1 MIYLTTVWDMYLL
14 LFIQRGSDTIESI
27 VCMQTMRDSCIRKYN
42 LYMNMNGTEMLL
54 LVLHVHQNPIIYWIV
69 FKSNQVEYWRAARR
83 DNTQQQK
90 FEQTTIC
97 TFFIYIYF
105 FTFSSAIGI
114 QFQMIFSF
122 SCCCLSKNN
131 LSSRYHHT
139 DIILLVSR
147 VR

>member
-1 MIYLTTVWDMYLL
+1 MVRVRAKQIERNTMIYLTTVWDMYLL

-105 FTFSSAIGI
+105 FYIFFSNRNTIPND
-114 QFQMIFSF
+114 FFF
-122 SCCCLSKNN
+122 F
-131 LSSRYHHT
+131 
-139 DIILLVSR
+139 LLLFIKK
-147 VR
+147 